1 MAFFRPRSFFRN
13 VSTPR
18 GMVQDFVEVF
28 RQAGSNRWRIAVAAA
43 ACTLGVFSVMWQEE
57 ARGPP
62 PPPHITY
69 ITVWD
74 PNRTE
79 AQIIASNIANQRR
92 KERLAA
98 EEAKREED
106 VRQMYMA
113 LGRAT
118 GIDVDA
124 IARKAK
130 ADQAAEA
137 ARDKAAAQTAAQA
150 AARSATQAATE
161 RQQGAAVVA
170 KASAAGE

>member
-1 MAFFRPRSFFRN
+1 MAFFRPSSFFRN

-43 ACTLGVFSVMWQEE
+43 ACTLGIFSVMWQEE

-62 PPPHITY
+62 RPPHITY

-98 EEAKREED
+98 EEAKREDD

-113 LGRAT
+113 LGLAT
-118 GIDVDA
+118 GMDVDA

-130 ADQAAEA
+130 ADQAAQA
-137 ARDKAAAQTAAQA
+137 ARDKAAAQRAT
-150 AARSATQAATE
+150 RSTTQAATE

-170 KASAAGE
+170 KPSAPGE